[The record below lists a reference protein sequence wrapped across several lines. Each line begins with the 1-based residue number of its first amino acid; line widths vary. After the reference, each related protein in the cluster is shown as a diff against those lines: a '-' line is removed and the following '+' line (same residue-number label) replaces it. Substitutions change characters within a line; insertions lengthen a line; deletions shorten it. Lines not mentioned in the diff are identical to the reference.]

1 MSEPINQNQDYRRVA
16 RQAALQFLYQLEIQK
31 GENLDQIETFLDEYC
46 EDPQARQRAGELIK
60 GTWVQIK
67 PIDEMI
73 ASASTHWDLNRINLV
88 DLSNLRL
95 GVYQLCY
102 CPQIPPMAVI
112 NESVE
117 LAKKFSTSQA
127 YGFINGILDTIR
139 RKQQGEKVSS
149 P

>member
-1 MSEPINQNQDYRRVA
+1 MSEPINQNQDYRREA

-31 GENLDQIETFLDEYC
+31 GENLDQLESFLDEYC
-46 EDPQARQRAGELIK
+46 QGSQARERAGELIK

-67 PIDEMI
+67 SIDEMI
-73 ASASTHWDLNRINLV
+73 ASASTHWNLERINPV

-117 LAKKFSTSQA
+117 LAKRFSTSQA
-127 YGFINGILDTIR
+127 YGFINGILDTIH
-139 RKQQGEKVSS
+139 RKHQGEKVCNK
-149 P
+149 

>member
-1 MSEPINQNQDYRRVA
+1 M
-16 RQAALQFLYQLEIQK
+16 
-31 GENLDQIETFLDEYC
+31 
-46 EDPQARQRAGELIK
+46 
-60 GTWVQIK
+60 QIK
-67 PIDEMI
+67 SIDEMI
-73 ASASTHWDLNRINLV
+73 ASASTHWNLERINPV

-102 CPQIPPMAVI
+102 CPQIPPGAVI

-117 LAKKFSTSQA
+117 LAKQFSTSRA

-139 RKQQGEKVSS
+139 RKQQNEKVSN

>member
-1 MSEPINQNQDYRRVA
+1 MSEQTNQNQDYRREA

-67 PIDEMI
+67 SIDKMI
-73 ASASTHWDLNRINLV
+73 ASASTHWDLERINPV

-139 RKQQGEKVSS
+139 REQQDEKVSS

>member
-1 MSEPINQNQDYRRVA
+1 MSEPINQNQDYRTVA
-16 RQAALQFLYQLEIQK
+16 RQAALQFLYQLEVQK

-46 EDPQARQRAGELIK
+46 DSPQARQRATELIK
-60 GTWVQIK
+60 GTWVQVK
-67 PIDEMI
+67 TIDKLI
-73 ASASTHWDLNRINLV
+73 ASASTHWNLERINPV

-117 LAKKFSTSQA
+117 LAKQFSTSQA

-139 RKQQGEKVSS
+139 RNQQDEKVCHK
-149 P
+149 

>member
-1 MSEPINQNQDYRRVA
+1 MSEPIHQNQDYRREA

-31 GENLDQIETFLDEYC
+31 GENLDQLESFLDEYC
-46 EDPQARQRAGELIK
+46 PGHQARQRAGELIK
-60 GTWVQIK
+60 STWVQIK
-67 PIDEMI
+67 SIDEMI
-73 ASASTHWDLNRINLV
+73 ASASTHWNLERINPV

-102 CPQIPPMAVI
+102 CPQIPPGAVI

-117 LAKKFSTSQA
+117 LAKQFSTSRA

-139 RKQQGEKVSS
+139 RKQQNEKVSN